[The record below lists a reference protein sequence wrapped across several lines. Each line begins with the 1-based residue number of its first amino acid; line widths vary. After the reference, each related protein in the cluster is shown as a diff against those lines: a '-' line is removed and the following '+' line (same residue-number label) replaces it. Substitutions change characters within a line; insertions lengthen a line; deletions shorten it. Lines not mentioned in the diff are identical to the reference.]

1 MEVFLDVGELRRKCT
16 NNRGARGQA
25 VVVDRTEVGGGVY
38 GSLWEWIE
46 VEVDGNVLWKLVEAD
61 GSRQKT

>member
-46 VEVDGNVLWKLVEAD
+46 VE
-61 GSRQKT
+61 GS